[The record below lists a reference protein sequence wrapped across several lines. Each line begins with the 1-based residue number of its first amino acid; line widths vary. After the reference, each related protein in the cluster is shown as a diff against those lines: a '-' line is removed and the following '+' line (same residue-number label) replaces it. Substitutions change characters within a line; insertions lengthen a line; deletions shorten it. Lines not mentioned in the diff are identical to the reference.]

1 MSTISCCLLSSTNYP
16 CTRLHV
22 KAPKGKPHAPHVVQ
36 DVRNKKDG
44 FLNYKKVF
52 YVFRAFYSF
61 PFLLLLGL
69 PLVVSYAFCAFRA
82 FCAFHTVASVFAS
95 GVASMCLTCFACST
109 DPPRPAVDVD
119 PR

>member
-1 MSTISCCLLSSTNYP
+1 M
-16 CTRLHV
+16 

-44 FLNYKKVF
+44 FLKYKKVF

-61 PFLLLLGL
+61 PFSLPLEL
-69 PLVVSYAFCAFRA
+69 PLVVCYAFCAFRP
-82 FCAFHTVASVFAS
+82 FCAFRTVASVFAS
-95 GVASMCLTCFACST
+95 GVASMCLTCSACST